1 MSRGWLCTLHARNAH
16 LLTHWALGY
25 EHSKRWA
32 AVAPSVDV
40 DVGAAFRKL
49 TLEVIAEATFGLSAN
64 DAGIL
69 PK

>member
-1 MSRGWLCTLHARNAH
+1 MRRAGSAPCTHATH
-16 LLTHWALGY
+16 ILLTHWALGY